1 MFKTL
6 KGKITLVYIFLV
18 IMIAVLGITS
28 VFSFYILSKAID
40 GLMVDNYKSIHSA
53 SNMLDA
59 LEAQNI
65 AMLDSI
71 HTGEASVISFYKSSN
86 EFYKWFYI
94 GSNNVT
100 ESGEKEYI
108 KKIESSYLSYM
119 EMFTKL
125 QSIKTAM
132 GEKPAKEYYSSNP
145 LPLYNELKTDLKGL
159 SSLNE
164 EAMFRSKNR
173 VTNNSLRLMY
183 SSLVLFSISVVL
195 GFFASRF
202 YINKFLK
209 PIDLLT
215 ETIKSVKEGDL
226 KQEAPIV
233 YDDEIG
239 HLAKEF
245 NNMTKRLDEFE
256 HSTKGVL
263 LAEKNK
269 SLSIVK
275 SISDPLVVLDNNYKI
290 ILLNKACEEIFSIV
304 EGSVLNK
311 HFLEAIKDG
320 EIYDYIVNI
329 CNSVNEEYQ
338 EKIIH
343 IENNEMDYY
352 FNTIVK
358 TMKDI
363 NGSINGVVVLFQNIT
378 QLKQLEKVKTDF
390 MATISHELKTP
401 LTSIMMGVS
410 LLEDTNIGDLN
421 NRQKRVM
428 ENIKEG
434 GERLSILVND
444 LLQLSRIQ
452 SDRAIFNIEPC
463 LMEDIIENCTESFYN
478 QATEKEVTLHCRVD
492 ENLPPIAID
501 QEKITWVIN
510 NLVSNALKHTSSG
523 DDILISAYVKN
534 SYMNICVKDTGYG
547 IPPEYLDR
555 IFDRFIQI
563 KEYNSEAE
571 GIGLGLSI
579 AKDIVEAHGG
589 EIWCESETGSGSKF
603 TFTLPLKEIV

>member
-6 KGKITLVYIFLV
+6 KGKITLVYTLLV

-28 VFSFYILSKAID
+28 VFSFYILSKSIN

-53 SNMLDA
+53 SNMLDT

-71 HTGEASVISFYKSSN
+71 HNDEASVVAFYKSSN

-100 ESGEKEYI
+100 ESGEKDYI
-108 KKIESSYLSYM
+108 KKIERTYLSYM

-125 QSIKTAM
+125 QSIKTSM
-132 GEKPAKEYYSSNP
+132 GENSAKEYYNSEP
-145 LPLYNELKTDLKGL
+145 LPLYNQLKTDLKAL
-159 SSLNE
+159 SLLNE
-164 EAMFRSKNR
+164 EAMFISKDK
-173 VTNNSLRLMY
+173 VSNNSLKLMY
-183 SSLVLFSISVVL
+183 ISLLLFSISVVL

-290 ILLNKACEEIFSIV
+290 ILLNKACEEIFNII
-304 EGSVLNK
+304 EDNVLYK
-311 HFLEAIKDG
+311 HFLEAIRDG
-320 EIYDYIVNI
+320 EIYDYIVNT
-329 CNSVNEEYQ
+329 CNSFNEEHQ
-338 EKIIH
+338 EKMIH
-343 IENNEMDYY
+343 IQNNEMDYY
-352 FNTIVK
+352 FNIIVK
-358 TMKDI
+358 TMQDT
-363 NGSINGVVVLFQNIT
+363 NGNINGVVVLFQNVT

-390 MATISHELKTP
+390 IATISHELKTP

-410 LLEDTNIGDLN
+410 LLEDTNVGELN

-444 LLQLSRIQ
+444 LLQLSKIQ

-463 LMEDIIENCTESFYN
+463 SIDDIIENCTESFYN
-478 QATEKEVTLHCRVD
+478 QATEREV
-492 ENLPPIAID
+492 NLRYRID
-501 QEKITWVIN
+501 DSLPHINIDPEKITWVVN
-510 NLVSNALKHTSSG
+510 NLVSNALKHTDSG
-523 DDILISAYVKN
+523 GDILISAYVKDTDM
-534 SYMNICVKDTGYG
+534 YVCVRDTGYG
-547 IPPEYLDR
+547 IPLEYQDR

-563 KEYNSEAE
+563 KEYNSEAD
-571 GIGLGLSI
+571 GAGLGLSI
-579 AKDIVEAHGG
+579 ARDIVEAHGG
-589 EIWCESETGSGSKF
+589 KIWCESDPGSGSRF
-603 TFTLPLKEIV
+603 IFTLPLNKQ